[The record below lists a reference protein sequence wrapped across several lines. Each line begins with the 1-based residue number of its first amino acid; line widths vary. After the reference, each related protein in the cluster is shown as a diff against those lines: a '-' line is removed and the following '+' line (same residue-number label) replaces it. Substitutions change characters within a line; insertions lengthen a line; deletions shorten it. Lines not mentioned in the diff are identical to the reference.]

1 MDLMHKAVAWVIGI
15 THISVML
22 VTLGIVWQVLFGA
35 AVPFIG
41 GDIVGNITGLITS
54 VGNAGLAGILTV
66 AVIFWLFRHQKHFD
80 DMD

>member
-1 MDLMHKAVAWVIGI
+1 
-15 THISVML
+15 ML